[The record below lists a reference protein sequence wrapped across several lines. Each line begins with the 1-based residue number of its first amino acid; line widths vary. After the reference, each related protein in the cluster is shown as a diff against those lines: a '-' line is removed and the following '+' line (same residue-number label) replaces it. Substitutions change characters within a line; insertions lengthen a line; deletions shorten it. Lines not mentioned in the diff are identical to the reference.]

1 MSEGNGLERLRGVVK
16 RLRAPDG
23 CPWDRVQTLHTLKS
37 CLLEECYEL
46 LQAMDSDC
54 LEDHREELG
63 DVLLQVVFQCD
74 IRESEGRFT
83 LDDVANAVCDKLIRR
98 HPHVFGG
105 VKTDDVAQVLKN
117 WENIKKGEK
126 HGPPGRSALDGV
138 PPALPALL
146 KAQRTQAKAAR
157 VGFDWRDSS
166 GAFAKVEE
174 EFAEL
179 KEAVASGNRAAI
191 EDEMGDVFFSLVNT
205 CRFLKVDAEDAVS
218 VATAKFAKRFRAVE
232 KEAAARG
239 LDMKA
244 CTIEELDALWN
255 EVKRRQREGE

>member
-1 MSEGNGLERLRGVVK
+1 MAFLVSLYEERGDFTR
-16 RLRAPDG
+16 
-23 CPWDRVQTLHTLKS
+23 
-37 CLLEECYEL
+37 
-46 LQAMDSDC
+46 SD
-54 LEDHREELG
+54 
-63 DVLLQVVFQCD
+63 
-74 IRESEGRFT
+74 
-83 LDDVANAVCDKLIRR
+83 VCAEVHAKMVRR
-98 HPHVFGG
+98 HPHVFGD
-105 VKTDDVAQVLKN
+105 VKTDDVSQVLTN

-126 HGPPGRSALDGV
+126 HGEAARSALDGV

-179 KEAVASGNRAAI
+179 KEAVATGDRAAI

-218 VATAKFAKRFRAVE
+218 AATAKFAKRFRAVE

-239 LDMKA
+239 LDMKS
-244 CTIEELDALWN
+244 CTIEELDALWD
-255 EVKRRQREGE
+255 EVKRRQREG

>member
-1 MSEGNGLERLRGVVK
+1 MADGDGLERLRGVVK

-46 LQAMDSDC
+46 LQAMDTEN

-74 IRESEGRFT
+74 IRESQGKFT

-98 HPHVFGG
+98 HPHVFGD

-126 HGPPGRSALDGV
+126 HGNTERSALDGV
-138 PPALPALL
+138 PPPPPPPPGES
-146 KAQRTQAKAAR
+146 RAR
-157 VGFDWRDSS
+157 
-166 GAFAKVEE
+166 
-174 EFAEL
+174 
-179 KEAVASGNRAAI
+179 
-191 EDEMGDVFFSLVNT
+191 
-205 CRFLKVDAEDAVS
+205 RF
-218 VATAKFAKRFRAVE
+218 
-232 KEAAARG
+232 
-239 LDMKA
+239 
-244 CTIEELDALWN
+244 
-255 EVKRRQREGE
+255 

>member
-1 MSEGNGLERLRGVVK
+1 MADTNALERLRGIVK

-46 LQAMDSDC
+46 LQAMDSED
-54 LEDHREELG
+54 LADHREELG

-74 IRESEGRFT
+74 IRESQGKFT
-83 LDDVANAVCDKLIRR
+83 FDDVANAVCDKLVRR
-98 HPHVFGG
+98 HPHVFGD
-105 VKTDDVAQVLKN
+105 VKTDDVSQVLTN

-126 HGPPGRSALDGV
+126 HGEAARSALDGV

-179 KEAVASGNRAAI
+179 KEAVATGDRAAI

-218 VATAKFAKRFRAVE
+218 AATAKFAKRFRAVE

-239 LDMKA
+239 LDMKS
-244 CTIEELDALWN
+244 CTIEELDALWD
-255 EVKRRQREGE
+255 EVKRRQREG